1 MENYSTESKSQLA
14 KLLATE
20 NITVQHAKIQTASF
34 NLKTRVLNCPIWTD
48 MSGDLYDL
56 LMGHEVGHAL
66 ETPEEGWHDAIIES
80 QSKNFKTFLNVVE
93 DARIEKKIKRKYP
106 GIRQSFIRG
115 YQSLLDRDF
124 FGIKTRD
131 VNKLSFIDR
140 LNIYTKSGGTLY
152 INFTDEEVKMVND
165 VENCETWDDVL
176 RVTEVVFGY
185 SKDEQ
190 FETQQQFFLPDP
202 NGEFEFDDSDS
213 DSSDYDFD
221 DTSPSDEDGNDE
233 DTDDGD
239 AESSDKSDEADEESD
254 EDGDGDGENGEDG
267 SGEKEGANLN
277 RVKDSKPNVDD
288 NFEPVCTTDEA
299 FRNKE
304 VELVDEKCRPFVY
317 TKIPQ
322 VDLEKIVTLL
332 KLCISI
338 CMISI
343 SRVICYPLNT
353 TTQK

>member
-1 MENYSTESKSQLA
+1 MTFTVETKSQLA

-20 NITVQHAKIQTASF
+20 NLNIVHDKISTARF
-34 NLKTRVLNCPIWTD
+34 DPVNRILYCPIWND

-56 LMGHEVGHAL
+56 LLGHEVGHARY
-66 ETPEEGWHDAIIES
+66 TPAEGWHDAIS
-80 QSKNFKTFLNVVE
+80 GRGRNFKGFLNVVE

-106 GIRQSFIRG
+106 GIRQSFIKG

-140 LNIYTKSGGTLY
+140 LNIYTKSGGTIV

-202 NGEFEFDDSDS
+202 NGEFEFDD
-213 DSSDYDFD
+213 
-221 DTSPSDEDGNDE
+221 ND
-233 DTDDGD
+233 
-239 AESSDKSDEADEESD
+239 
-254 EDGDGDGENGEDG
+254 
-267 SGEKEGANLN
+267 
-277 RVKDSKPNVDD
+277 
-288 NFEPVCTTDEA
+288 
-299 FRNKE
+299 
-304 VELVDEKCRPFVY
+304 
-317 TKIPQ
+317 
-322 VDLEKIVTLL
+322 
-332 KLCISI
+332 
-338 CMISI
+338 
-343 SRVICYPLNT
+343 
-353 TTQK
+353 